1 MVSLVNKDVKAQNKG
16 LRGWTK
22 RTLPMHVRRRSSFC
36 HLMHGFFLLH
46 HFYVPTM
53 NNVYHLPFVFGTQN
67 EYLHSHNHTIIVFN
81 YSKWISQGV
90 FFRGVDLL
98 ISMIVTKK
106 MIFGGGSYFIVYL
119 YMFLLHSNFN

>member
-90 FFRGVDLL
+90 FFSRCRLFNFYDCNKKNDFRGWFILHSLL
-98 ISMIVTKK
+98 IYVFTTYK
-106 MIFGGGSYFIVYL
+106 F
-119 YMFLLHSNFN
+119 